1 MYTQM
6 NDIASIIITQARTWL
21 GTPFHHQARL
31 KGVGCDCLGLVV
43 GVVDE
48 LGLKD
53 KHGQLLC
60 WYDEIAYSKEPDGA
74 YLTQKLT
81 DLLEEVQ
88 VTQAGDLAL
97 FAVRDNPQHL
107 AIITDYPCAGVGR
120 AVSAKE
126 IGGLG
131 MIHAY
136 APARRVVEH
145 RLDDDWNSRLVKL
158 FRWQLD

>member
-1 MYTQM
+1 MQKTTQEQIV
-6 NDIASIIITQARTWL
+6 NQARTWL

-53 KHGQLLC
+53 KNGQLLAG
-60 WYDEIAYSKEPDGA
+60 YDEIAYSKEPDGA

-81 DLLEEVQ
+81 DLLDEVQ
-88 VTQAGDLAL
+88 EPQAGDLAL
-97 FAVRDNPQHL
+97 FSVRDNPQHL
-107 AIITDYPCAGVGR
+107 AILTDY
-120 AVSAKE
+120 E
-126 IGGLG
+126 GGLG

-145 RLDDDWNSRLVKL
+145 RLDADWNSRLVKV
-158 FRWQLD
+158 FRWQQ